1 MEKLLSTISSFFF
14 THHSMKNTFKT
25 LLIFSLLFVGKTV
38 FSQDTIATQNLK
50 EVVVSSG
57 RIDVPLSDNSRT
69 LVIIGKA
76 EIKNAAATNLV
87 DLLQSVAGVDVR
99 RRGAGGQQADLYI
112 RGGSFDQTLLLI
124 DGIKVDDP
132 QTGHHTLNMALPIE
146 LIERIEI
153 VKGPSARIFGQNAF
167 TGAIN
172 IVTKKSLDGTGS
184 ARLSMGSFNQF
195 QGAFT
200 SQFTQ
205 DNSDQIV
212 HFSRNSSQGYRYNT
226 DFKNNNF
233 FTKSTFNKDQQ
244 AIVLMGTFMDRS
256 FGANG
261 FYATPSAVDQYE
273 RTQAS
278 LVSVQTVFASEDWV
292 VTPSVY
298 WKRNQDLY
306 IYIRNNPGVYRNL
319 HLSNK
324 VGAALMARNFNALGT
339 SGFGLEVAQV
349 SIRSNN
355 LGNRDRFQANGFVE
369 HRFSFFEDQ
378 LDVTPGVA
386 LNYFSDFKF
395 HAFPGID
402 IGYRF
407 NNDFKTHAN
416 FGYTYRIPTYTD
428 LFYADRTSIGNEDL
442 DPEQALSWELGAAYV
457 RNDFTAQGA
466 FFRRDTDNL
475 IDYVK
480 FDEAALWEAQN
491 FAALAT
497 SGVEINMTQK
507 FTLFGL
513 DQTLSMGYTYID
525 DAIKDTQVP
534 FSRYAINSL
543 KHQLTANSQVR
554 LASQWPMSLSYRYM
568 ERTNG
573 ISYQVLDAAL
583 RYETPKITWSLVG
596 NNIINAQFSE
606 TNLVPAPGAN
616 VLFSMTYQY

>member
-1 MEKLLSTISSFFF
+1 
-14 THHSMKNTFKT
+14 MKNTFKT
-25 LLIFSLLFVGKTV
+25 LLIFSLLSVGKTA

-57 RIDVPLSDNSRT
+57 RIDVPLSENSRT

-76 EIKNAAATNLV
+76 EIKNAAATNLA

-184 ARLSMGSFNQF
+184 ARLSVGSFNQF

-233 FTKSTFNKDQQ
+233 FSKSTFNKDQQ

-278 LVSVQTVFASEDWV
+278 LVSVQTVFASKDWV

-306 IYIRNNPGVYRNL
+306 IYIRNNPEVYRNL

-324 VGAALMARNFNALGT
+324 VGGALMARNFNALGT

-407 NNDFKTHAN
+407 NNDFKTYAN

-457 RNDFTAQGA
+457 RNDFAAQAA

-507 FTLFGL
+507 FTLSGL

-596 NNIINAQFSE
+596 NNILDAQFSE

>member
-1 MEKLLSTISSFFF
+1 MEKPLSTISSFFF

-25 LLIFSLLFVGKTV
+25 LLIFSLLSVGKTA

-57 RIDVPLSDNSRT
+57 RIDVPLSENSRT

-76 EIKNAAATNLV
+76 EIKNAAATNLA

-172 IVTKKSLDGTGS
+172 IVTKKSLEGTGS
-184 ARLSMGSFNQF
+184 ARLSVGSFNQF

-306 IYIRNNPGVYRNL
+306 LYIRNNPGVYRNL
-319 HLSNK
+319 HISNK

-407 NNDFKTHAN
+407 NNDFKTYAN

-457 RNDFTAQGA
+457 RNDFTVQGA

-596 NNIINAQFSE
+596 NNILDAQFSE

>member
-1 MEKLLSTISSFFF
+1 
-14 THHSMKNTFKT
+14 MKNTFKT
-25 LLIFSLLFVGKTV
+25 LLIFSLLALGQTA

-57 RIDVPLSDNSRT
+57 RIDVPLSENSRT

-76 EIKNAAATNLV
+76 EIKNAAATNLA

-172 IVTKKSLDGTGS
+172 IVTKKSLDGKGS
-184 ARLSMGSFNQF
+184 ARLSVGSFNQF

-200 SQFTQ
+200 SQFSQ

-226 DFKNNNF
+226 DFNNNNF
-233 FTKSTFNKDQQ
+233 FSKSTFNKDQQ

-278 LVSVQTVFASEDWV
+278 LVSVQTVFASKDWV

-324 VGAALMARNFNALGT
+324 VGGALMARNFNALGT
-339 SGFGLEVAQV
+339 LGFGLEVAQV

-407 NNDFKTHAN
+407 NNDFKTYAN

-457 RNDFTAQGA
+457 RNDFATQAA
-466 FFRRDTDNL
+466 IFRRDTDNL

-596 NNIINAQFSE
+596 NNILDAQFSE

>member
-1 MEKLLSTISSFFF
+1 MALGQTA
-14 THHSMKNTFKT
+14 
-25 LLIFSLLFVGKTV
+25 
-38 FSQDTIATQNLK
+38 FSQDTIQTQTLE

-57 RIDVPLSDNSRT
+57 RIDLPLSENSRT
-69 LVIIGKA
+69 LVIIGTE
-76 EIKNAAATNLV
+76 EIKRAAATNLA
-87 DLLQSVAGVDVR
+87 DLLQTVAGVDIR

-124 DGIKVDDP
+124 DGIKVEDP

-146 LIERIEI
+146 LIARIEI

-172 IVTKKSLDGTGS
+172 IVTKKSLEGNGI
-184 ARLSMGSFNQF
+184 ARLSVGSFNQF
-195 QGAFT
+195 QAAFT
-200 SQFTQ
+200 TQ
-205 DNSDQIV
+205 LAQENSDQIF
-212 HFSRNSSQGYRYNT
+212 HFSRNTSQGYRYNT

-233 FTKSTFNKDQQ
+233 FAKSTFNKDQQ
-244 AIVLMGTFMDRS
+244 PIVLMGTFLDRA

-278 LVSVQTVFASEDWV
+278 LLSVQTTVASERWV

-298 WKRNQDLY
+298 WKRNQDMY

-319 HLSNK
+319 HISNK
-324 VGAALMARNFNALGT
+324 VGAALMARNYNTLGT

-355 LGNRDRFQANGFVE
+355 LGQRDRFQANGFVE
-369 HRFSFFEDQ
+369 HRFSFLEDQ
-378 LDVTPGVA
+378 LDITPGVA

-402 IGYRF
+402 FGYRW
-407 NNDFKTHAN
+407 NTGFKTYAN
-416 FGYTYRIPTYTD
+416 IGYTYRIPTYTD
-428 LFYADRTSIGNEDL
+428 LFYTDRTTIGNEDL
-442 DPEQALSWELGAAYV
+442 APEEALSYELGAAYQ
-457 RNDFTAQGA
+457 RDGFALQAA

-480 FDEAALWEAQN
+480 FDETALWEAQN

-497 SGVEINMTQK
+497 SGVEINLTQK
-507 FTLFGL
+507 FDLLGF
-513 DQTLSMGYTYID
+513 QQQFSMGYTYID
-525 DAIKDTQVP
+525 DAIKEVQVP

-543 KHQLTANSQVR
+543 KHQLTANTQVR
-554 LASQWPMSLSYRYM
+554 WASKWPMTVSYRYM

-583 RYETPKITWSLVG
+583 RYETPQIIWSLIG
-596 NNIINAQFSE
+596 NNVLDASFSE

-616 VLFSMTYQY
+616 VMFSMRYQY

>member
-1 MEKLLSTISSFFF
+1 
-14 THHSMKNTFKT
+14 MKNTFKT
-25 LLIFSLLFVGKTV
+25 LLIFSLLSLGKTA

-57 RIDVPLSDNSRT
+57 RIDVPLSENSRT

-76 EIKNAAATNLV
+76 EIKNAAATNLA

-153 VKGPSARIFGQNAF
+153 VKGPSARIYGQNAF

-172 IVTKKSLDGTGS
+172 IVTKKSLDGKGS
-184 ARLSMGSFNQF
+184 ARLSVGSFYQF

-233 FTKSTFNKDQQ
+233 FSKSTFNKDQQ

-278 LVSVQTVFASEDWV
+278 LVSVQTVFASKDWV

-324 VGAALMARNFNALGT
+324 VGGALMARNFNALGT

-407 NNDFKTHAN
+407 NNDFKTYAN

-428 LFYADRTSIGNEDL
+428 LFYADRTTIGNEDL

-466 FFRRDTDNL
+466 FFKRDTDNL

-543 KHQLTANSQVR
+543 KHQLTANTQIR
-554 LASQWPMSLSYRYM
+554 LAEQWPMSLAYRYM

-596 NNIINAQFSE
+596 NNILDAQFSE
-606 TNLVPAPGAN
+606 TNLVPAAGAN

>member
-1 MEKLLSTISSFFF
+1 
-14 THHSMKNTFKT
+14 MKNTFKT
-25 LLIFSLLFVGKTV
+25 LLIFSLLSVGKTA
-38 FSQDTIATQNLK
+38 FSQGTIATQNLK

-57 RIDVPLSDNSRT
+57 RIDVPLSENSRT

-76 EIKNAAATNLV
+76 EIKNAAATNLA

-184 ARLSMGSFNQF
+184 ARLSVGSFNQF

-205 DNSDQIV
+205 DNSDQMV

-233 FTKSTFNKDQQ
+233 FSKSTFNKDQQ

-278 LVSVQTVFASEDWV
+278 LVSVQTVFASKDWV

-324 VGAALMARNFNALGT
+324 VGGALMARNFNALGT
-339 SGFGLEVAQV
+339 LGFGLEVAQV

-407 NNDFKTHAN
+407 NNDFKTYAN

-457 RNDFTAQGA
+457 RNDFAAQAA

-513 DQTLSMGYTYID
+513 DQTLFMGYTYID

-596 NNIINAQFSE
+596 NNILDAQFSE

>member
-1 MEKLLSTISSFFF
+1 MAL
-14 THHSMKNTFKT
+14 
-25 LLIFSLLFVGKTV
+25 GQAA

-57 RIDVPLSDNSRT
+57 RIDVPLSENSRT

-76 EIKNAAATNLV
+76 EIKNAAATNLA

-172 IVTKKSLDGTGS
+172 IVTKKSLDGKGS
-184 ARLSMGSFNQF
+184 ARLSVGSFNQF

-200 SQFTQ
+200 SQFSQ

-212 HFSRNSSQGYRYNT
+212 LFSRNSSQGYRYNT
-226 DFKNNNF
+226 DFNNNNF
-233 FTKSTFNKDQQ
+233 FSKSTFNKDQQ

-278 LVSVQTVFASEDWV
+278 LVSVQTVFASKDWV

-324 VGAALMARNFNALGT
+324 VGGALMARNFNALGT

-407 NNDFKTHAN
+407 NNDFKTYAN

-428 LFYADRTSIGNEDL
+428 LFYADRTSIGNENL
-442 DPEQALSWELGAAYV
+442 APEQALSWELGAAYIL
-457 RNDFTAQGA
+457 NDFTAQAA

-480 FDEAALWEAQN
+480 FDEVALWEAQN

-497 SGVEINMTQK
+497 SGVEINLTQK
-507 FTLFGL
+507 FDFMGF
-513 DQTLSMGYTYID
+513 QQQFSMGYTYID

-543 KHQLTANSQVR
+543 KHQLTANTQLR
-554 LASQWPMSLSYRYM
+554 WAEQWPMSLSYGYM

-583 RYETPKITWSLVG
+583 RYETTKITWSLVG
-596 NNIINAQFSE
+596 NNILDARFSE
-606 TNLVPAPGAN
+606 TNLVPAPGVN

>member
-1 MEKLLSTISSFFF
+1 
-14 THHSMKNTFKT
+14 MKNTFKT
-25 LLIFSLLFVGKTV
+25 LLIFSLLFVGKTA

-184 ARLSMGSFNQF
+184 ARLSVGSFNQF

-407 NNDFKTHAN
+407 NNDFKTYAN

-596 NNIINAQFSE
+596 NNILDAQFSE

>member
-1 MEKLLSTISSFFF
+1 MYKLLSIISSFFF
-14 THHSMKNTFKT
+14 THYSMKNTFKT
-25 LLIFSLLFVGKTV
+25 LLIFSLLSVGKTA
-38 FSQDTIATQNLK
+38 FSQDTITTQNLK
-50 EVVVSSG
+50 EVLVSSG
-57 RIDVPLSDNSRT
+57 RIDVPLSENSRT

-76 EIKNAAATNLV
+76 EIKNAAATNLA

-172 IVTKKSLDGTGS
+172 IVTKKSLDGKGS
-184 ARLSMGSFNQF
+184 ARLSVGSFNQF

-233 FTKSTFNKDQQ
+233 FSKSTFNKDHQ

-278 LVSVQTVFASEDWV
+278 LVSVQTVFASKDWV

-324 VGAALMARNFNALGT
+324 LGGALMARNFNALGT

-407 NNDFKTHAN
+407 NNDFKTYAN

-457 RNDFTAQGA
+457 RNDFAAQAA

-513 DQTLSMGYTYID
+513 DQTLFMGYTYID

-534 FSRYAINSL
+534 FSRYTINSL

-583 RYETPKITWSLVG
+583 RYETQKITWSLVG
-596 NNIINAQFSE
+596 NNILDAQFSE

>member
-1 MEKLLSTISSFFF
+1 
-14 THHSMKNTFKT
+14 MKNTFKT
-25 LLIFSLLFVGKTV
+25 LLIFSLLSVGKTA

-57 RIDVPLSDNSRT
+57 RIDVPLSENSRT
-69 LVIIGKA
+69 LVIIGKV
-76 EIKNAAATNLV
+76 EIKNAAATNLA

-172 IVTKKSLDGTGS
+172 IVTKKSLDGKGS
-184 ARLSMGSFNQF
+184 ARLSVGSFNRF

-233 FTKSTFNKDQQ
+233 FSKSTFNKDQQ

-278 LVSVQTVFASEDWV
+278 LVSVQTVFASKDWV

-324 VGAALMARNFNALGT
+324 LGGALMARNFNALGT

-407 NNDFKTHAN
+407 NNDFKTYAN

-457 RNDFTAQGA
+457 RNDFAAQAA

-507 FTLFGL
+507 FTLSGL

-543 KHQLTANSQVR
+543 KHQLTANTQIR
-554 LASQWPMSLSYRYM
+554 LASHWPMSLSYRYL

-596 NNIINAQFSE
+596 NNILDAQFSE

>member
-1 MEKLLSTISSFFF
+1 
-14 THHSMKNTFKT
+14 MKYTFKT
-25 LLIFSLLFVGKTV
+25 LLIFSLLSVGKTA

-57 RIDVPLSDNSRT
+57 RIDVPLSENSRT

-76 EIKNAAATNLV
+76 EIKNAAATNLA

-184 ARLSMGSFNQF
+184 ARLSVGSFNQF

-200 SQFTQ
+200 SQFTH

-233 FTKSTFNKDQQ
+233 FSKSTFNKDHQ

-278 LVSVQTVFASEDWV
+278 LVSVQTVFASKDWV

-324 VGAALMARNFNALGT
+324 VGGALMARNFNALGT

-407 NNDFKTHAN
+407 NNDFKTYAN

-457 RNDFTAQGA
+457 RNDFAAQAA

-475 IDYVK
+475 IDYIK

-507 FTLFGL
+507 FTLSGL

-543 KHQLTANSQVR
+543 KHQLTANTQIR
-554 LASQWPMSLSYRYM
+554 LASHWPMSLSYRYL

-596 NNIINAQFSE
+596 NNILDAQFSE

>member
-1 MEKLLSTISSFFF
+1 
-14 THHSMKNTFKT
+14 MKNTFKT
-25 LLIFSLLFVGKTV
+25 LLIFSLLSVGKTA

-57 RIDVPLSDNSRT
+57 RIDVPLSENSRT

-76 EIKNAAATNLV
+76 EIKNAAATNLA

-184 ARLSMGSFNQF
+184 ARLSVGSFNQF

-205 DNSDQIV
+205 DNSDQMV

-233 FTKSTFNKDQQ
+233 FSKSTFNKDQQ

-278 LVSVQTVFASEDWV
+278 LVSVQTVFASKDWV

-324 VGAALMARNFNALGT
+324 VGGALMARNFNALGT

-407 NNDFKTHAN
+407 NNDFKTYAN

-457 RNDFTAQGA
+457 RNDFAAQAA

-596 NNIINAQFSE
+596 NNILDAQFSE

>member
-1 MEKLLSTISSFFF
+1 
-14 THHSMKNTFKT
+14 MKNTFKT
-25 LLIFSLLFVGKTV
+25 LLIFSLLSVWKTA

-76 EIKNAAATNLV
+76 EIRNAAATNLA

-184 ARLSMGSFNQF
+184 ARLSVGSFNQF

-407 NNDFKTHAN
+407 NNDFKTYAN

-596 NNIINAQFSE
+596 NNILDAQFSE

>member
-1 MEKLLSTISSFFF
+1 
-14 THHSMKNTFKT
+14 MKNTFKT
-25 LLIFSLLFVGKTV
+25 LLIFSLLSVGKTA

-57 RIDVPLSDNSRT
+57 RIDVPLSENSRT

-76 EIKNAAATNLV
+76 EIKNAAATNLA

-184 ARLSMGSFNQF
+184 ARLSVGSFNQF

-233 FTKSTFNKDQQ
+233 FSKSTFNKDHQ

-278 LVSVQTVFASEDWV
+278 LVSVQTVFASKDWV

-324 VGAALMARNFNALGT
+324 LGGALMARNFNALGT

-407 NNDFKTHAN
+407 NNDFKTYAN

-457 RNDFTAQGA
+457 RNDFAAQAA

-507 FTLFGL
+507 FTLSGL

-543 KHQLTANSQVR
+543 KHQLTANTQIQIGFS
-554 LASQWPMSLSYRYM
+554 LAHVFIL
-568 ERTNG
+568 
-573 ISYQVLDAAL
+573 
-583 RYETPKITWSLVG
+583 
-596 NNIINAQFSE
+596 
-606 TNLVPAPGAN
+606 
-616 VLFSMTYQY
+616 